1 MNKNFQDKSL
11 SIMNLGNNLSNVRN
25 VDRYI
30 FGKGSLFNLKEII
43 GKRQRLKPGLVIFFI
58 DSFFKFN
65 GLPINFI
72 AKKKGDIIIY
82 VDSSDEPSTN
92 LVNEIRQS
100 LAKKLKNKP
109 SIIVGIGGGST
120 MDVAKAISNLLTN
133 KGKAEDYQGW
143 NLLKNKSIYKI
154 GIPTISG
161 TGAESTRTCV
171 MINKKKGLKLG
182 MNSDYSVFDQVIL
195 DPDLTKTVPKNQ
207 FFWTGMDSYIH
218 CVESLSGRYRN
229 PIGDA
234 FSNQAIKLCRE
245 VFFSK
250 NMQNNFN
257 REKLMIAS
265 YLGGCAI
272 ATSFVGLIHPLSA
285 GLSVV
290 LGTHHCLS
298 NCIVLAG
305 MKDFY
310 PSAHKE
316 FMSMLL
322 KQEIKIPKGISNNLT
337 TDQYEHLYNSTM
349 LHEKPLVN
357 ALGKNFKKIL
367 TKKKVTEIF
376 KSL

>member
-25 VDRYI
+25 VDRYM

-43 GKRQRLKPGLVIFFI
+43 NKRQKLKPGLVIFFI
-58 DSFFKFN
+58 DSFFKSN
-65 GLPINFI
+65 GLPINFT

-82 VDSSDEPSTN
+82 VDASEEPTTN
-92 LVNEIRQS
+92 LVNEIKQT

-120 MDVAKAISNLLTN
+120 MDIAKAISNLLTN

-143 NLLKNKSIYKI
+143 DLLKNKSIYKI

-182 MNSDYSVFDQVIL
+182 MNSDYTVFDQVIL

-245 VFFSK
+245 VFLSK

-272 ATSFVGLIHPLSA
+272 ATSFVGLIHPLSS

-290 LGTHHCLS
+290 LGTHHCIS

-322 KQEIKIPKGISNNLT
+322 KQRIKIPKGISNNLT

-349 LHEKPLVN
+349 LHEKPLIN
-357 ALGKNFKKIL
+357 ALGKNYKKIL